1 MVAMKVL
8 PMKNDPERRHREM
21 ADIADLLRLPGLD
34 RGEVR
39 GYFAKHQMLAL
50 WHELEREDSSH

>member
-1 MVAMKVL
+1 
-8 PMKNDPERRHREM
+8 M

-34 RGEVR
+34 RSEVR

-50 WHELEREDSSH
+50 WHELEREGDSH